1 MASRTRYAPGFT
13 LLSQIDGHG
22 LTYLPVGIS
31 VAIAKGDALVLASGY
46 ATLATTLQA
55 KSVWISQSV
64 NTAAEAVANGTID
77 AACIPIISA
86 YKFMVPEEDNL
97 LVLADVGNIID
108 LQSEDGID
116 NSDAVT
122 LGYGFMID
130 EIDVS
135 TAAVAANTYG
145 YAIGHFEYVAAS

>member
-1 MASRTRYAPGFT
+1 MSKTRY
-13 LLSQIDGHG
+13 IDGFQLQG
-22 LTYLPVGIS
+22 EVRAGGYTTLPVGIG
-31 VAIAKGDALVLASGY
+31 VVIAKGDALVLASGY

-55 KSVWISQSV
+55 KSVWIAQGS
-64 NTAAEAVANGTID
+64 NTAAAAVANGTINIQ
-77 AACIPIISA
+77 CVPILSE
-86 YKFMVPEEDNL
+86 YKWMVKDEDNL
-97 LVLADVGNIID
+97 LQLSDVGNIVD

-130 EIDVS
+130 SIDVS
-135 TAAVAANTYG
+135 AAAVAVNTFG

>member
-1 MASRTRYAPGFT
+1 MGKTRYVDGFQ
-13 LLSQIDGHG
+13 LLTTIHPSG
-22 LTYLPVGIS
+22 LTYLDVGIS
-31 VAIAKGDALVLASGY
+31 VAIARGDALVLASGY

-55 KSVWISQSV
+55 KSVWIAAGQ
-64 NTAAEAVANGTID
+64 NTAAAAVANGTID
-77 AACIPIISA
+77 VACIPIVQS
-86 YKFMVPEEDNL
+86 YRWMVKDEDNIL
-97 LVLADVGNIID
+97 QQSDIGVVVD

-130 EIDVS
+130 DIDIS
-135 TAAVAANTYG
+135 SGAVAANAFG